1 MPYENIV
8 NNAKLAQDLEL
19 SSYVNEIKSDP
30 QKLQIFLASE
40 QARIIS
46 SVKRQKEDTF
56 DKVYGDFQRT
66 EKIQDSILK
75 YKNRSKELSQLHDN
89 IYDNQKDTADSIV
102 HNKNTNNR
110 KYEMNEWT
118 VNNKKDTLFV
128 LSALFVA
135 ISLLLLLTILLH
147 MNIISAAIWSFTGAI
162 AIIIFILIVVNRAQY
177 TNQLRN
183 KRYWSKKRFDGQYAK
198 IPSICPSVAPA
209 PSAPSAPSPSLAP
222 APSASR

>member
-1 MPYENIV
+1 MPYQNVV
-8 NNAKLAQDLEL
+8 NNAILAQDLEL
-19 SSYVNEIKSDP
+19 SSYVNELRNNP
-30 QKLQIFLASE
+30 QNLQTFLANE

-56 DKVYGDFQRT
+56 NKVYGDFERT
-66 EKIQDSILK
+66 EKIQESILK

-89 IYDNQKDTADSIV
+89 IYDNQKDTANSIV
-102 HNKNTNNR
+102 HNKNTNTR

-147 MNIISAAIWSFTGAI
+147 MNIISAGVWGFTGAI
-162 AIIIFILIVVNRAQY
+162 AIIIFIIIVINRAQY

-183 KRYWSKKRFDGQYAK
+183 KRYWSKKRFDGQYGK
-198 IPSICPSVAPA
+198 ISSICPSTAPA
-209 PSAPSAPSPSLAP
+209 SAPSTASAP
-222 APSASR
+222 R